1 MRSVRNDCV
10 AADAI
15 PNARHRRE
23 SAPMKELLRS
33 TDVVR
38 LSWLT
43 ALLADADIIAIV
55 LDSHMSVVE
64 GSINAIPR
72 RLMVAPDDF
81 WAARRILTE
90 AGESLPDA

>member
-1 MRSVRNDCV
+1 
-10 AADAI
+10 
-15 PNARHRRE
+15 
-23 SAPMKELLRS
+23 MKELLRS

-43 ALLADADIIAIV
+43 ALLADADIKSVV
-55 LDSHMSVVE
+55 LDNHMSVVE

-72 RLMVAPDDF
+72 RLMVAPDDY
-81 WAARRILTE
+81 WRARRVLTD